1 VTPNEARC
9 SAKIALFYRAKRI
22 KRPDYDEQLRVLRA
36 HCKHTQKH
44 AFIIRLDPAGQAKE
58 RNCVTLT
65 FRALRRR
72 RAVREFV
79 GDHVKVAD
87 EESTIRASVAEDSGW
102 KIPA

>member
-1 VTPNEARC
+1 MP
-9 SAKIALFYRAKRI
+9 K

-36 HCKHTQKH
+36 HCKHTQKRS
-44 AFIIRLDPAGQAKE
+44 FIIRLDPAGQAKE

-65 FRALRRR
+65 FRCEDCG
-72 RAVREFV
+72 AVREFV